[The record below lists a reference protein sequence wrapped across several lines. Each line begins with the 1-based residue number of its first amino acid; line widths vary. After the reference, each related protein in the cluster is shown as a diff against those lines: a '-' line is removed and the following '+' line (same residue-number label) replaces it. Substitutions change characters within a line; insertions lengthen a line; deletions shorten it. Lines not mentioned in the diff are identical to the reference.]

1 MPFEKS
7 PESAEFCRGWQARAL
22 IFPLT
27 RRFMISRNGRSF
39 PTRGAMCG
47 LRPRL
52 SRSLSV
58 TVEQVTSS
66 DFRCILCGDSHTS
79 RCFVSRRD
87 LSRNLNHRLC
97 DFLPQDRC
105 VCIFCLDYRSIFLL
119 GCSCLRSVS
128 RLEGDFRS
136 RNAMFSASKVQPD
149 ANPQV
154 SSSLLS
160 HSPRSDTARVSRDY
174 FPAAIA

>member
-1 MPFEKS
+1 
-7 PESAEFCRGWQARAL
+7 
-22 IFPLT
+22 
-27 RRFMISRNGRSF
+27 
-39 PTRGAMCG
+39 MCG

-79 RCFVSRRD
+79 RCFVSRYD

-97 DFLPQDRC
+97 DFLPQGRS
-105 VCIFCLDYRSIFLL
+105 VCIFCLDYQSIFLL
-119 GCSCLRSVS
+119 ECSCLRSIS

-149 ANPQV
+149 ANPRFPPHYCLIRREAILLAYHV
-154 SSSLLS
+154 IMFPRLSLELYTPFKS
-160 HSPRSDTARVSRDY
+160 HVHIKRVSRFMSLY
-174 FPAAIA
+174 REASAQ